1 MSAALLRNEVLVS
14 SDDLVSVRHEVASH
28 QAHIKS
34 FAAVMSNGET
44 RELPSELSKII
55 NLAFQALAANGSVT
69 VATLPDEL
77 TSNTAAEVLGVSRPT
92 LLKLA
97 KDGKINSFKVG
108 THSRFKREEVL
119 AFKAER
125 EAARRKALEKLLD
138 IEDQL
143 DQQA

>member
-1 MSAALLRNEVLVS
+1 MSAALLRNEILVS
-14 SDDLVSVRHEVASH
+14 SNDLVSVRHEVASH
-28 QAHIKS
+28 QAHIKN

-125 EAARRKALEKLLD
+125 EAARRKALEELLD